1 MEWISSLFYSL
12 ANFLP
17 RLLNLTEDMV
27 CIRMNGSKHKRL
39 KPGYHIYTP
48 LIHEIRTA
56 YITRQELDL
65 PEQILTTRDQQAV
78 LVSASLVYRVVDPV
92 KALIQTQN
100 YSDTVIEVAQKS
112 VKSMV
117 THSDLRDVIVE
128 NEDFDEELRS
138 RIMSDIEE
146 YGLEIDEAFLTSAVA
161 TNPYHVSGLYI
172 NMSS

>member
-12 ANFLP
+12 ANFFP

-27 CIRMNGSKHKRL
+27 CVRMNGSTHKRL
-39 KPGYHIYTP
+39 EPGYHIYIP

-56 YITRQELDL
+56 YTTRQELDL

-78 LVSASLVYRVVDPV
+78 LVSASLVYRVVDPF
-92 KALIQTQN
+92 KALIQTQD

-117 THSDLRDVIVE
+117 THSNLKDVIVE
-128 NEDFDEELRS
+128 NKEFDEEFRR
-138 RIMSDIEE
+138 RIMSDVEV
-146 YGLEIDEAFLTSAVA
+146 YGLEIDESFLTSAVA
-161 TNPYHVSGLYI
+161 TDPHHVSGLYI
-172 NMSS
+172 NGVS